1 MPPGT
6 KQFPSYFRDRL
17 DSAMKNETYHFVSH
31 LLKQNRPI
39 TEFIDADYRFSQ
51 RSSCPSLWSIRC
63 IERNIY
69 KTQFS
74 PDSRRGGLLGQASV
88 LTATA
93 NGVET
98 SPVTRGVWNAGK
110 PAWHAAFPSAS

>member
-1 MPPGT
+1 
-6 KQFPSYFRDRL
+6 
-17 DSAMKNETYHFVSH
+17 MKNETYHFVSH
-31 LLKQNRPI
+31 LLQQNRPI
-39 TEFIDADYRFSQ
+39 TEFIDADYSFLNGALARHYGVSGVLGETF
-51 RSSCPSLWSIRC
+51 I
-63 IERNIY
+63 

-98 SPVTRGVWNAGK
+98 SPVTRGVWVLESLLGT
-110 PAWHAAFPSAS
+110 PPSSAS